1 MRSYSLLKTLV
12 CPPNYRRFSSSLR
25 KMSSEKN
32 KGRNSKGGRRGSPSP
47 RESYRLRAP
56 NSHWVAVYPKDGPSS
71 TVCVHPNKYSPTG
84 DPSHGQMSQESAV
97 DNKTHS
103 QKHVPPCI
111 EKNER
116 ETECKS
122 PKDAIRLKSSE
133 YSPICKGD
141 MSQENSLA
149 DACGSNDCFISPMGG
164 SQHEEDIHDNVTSV
178 ATLQPSEYSHHI
190 FDICPEKKGVKLAP
204 SFLVKNRELRKEHA
218 SGQDFLELRPG
229 MILMKK
235 YIRHSDQVEIIKTCR
250 ELGIGSGGFYEPGYS
265 DGAKLHLWM
274 MCLGKNWDPEGRKY
288 EERRSK
294 DNVKPPVITETFHKL
309 VERAIQDAHAFIK
322 KHSNVSSVEAVLPN
336 MTPDVCIVNFYTDT
350 GKLGLHKDQDES
362 PESLH
367 RGLPVVSF
375 SLGDSAEFLYGDV
388 RDADKANK
396 VTLDSGD
403 VLIFGGKS
411 RHIYHGVP
419 SICSKTAPKLLVN
432 ETNLRPGRLNLTFRQ
447 Y

>member
-1 MRSYSLLKTLV
+1 
-12 CPPNYRRFSSSLR
+12 
-25 KMSSEKN
+25 MSSEKN
-32 KGRNSKGGRRGSPSP
+32 KGRNSKGRRRGSHSLQ
-47 RESYRLRAP
+47 ESYCPRGS

-164 SQHEEDIHDNVTSV
+164 SQHEQDIHDNVTSV

-190 FDICPEKKGVKLAP
+190 FDICPQKKGVKLAP

-250 ELGIGSGGFYEPGYS
+250 ELGIGSGGFYKPGYS
-265 DGAKLHLWM
+265 DGAKLRLWM

-350 GKLGLHKDQDES
+350 GKLGLHQDQDES

-396 VTLDSGD
+396 VTLESGD

-419 SICSKTAPKLLVN
+419 SICSKTAPELLVN
-432 ETNLRPGRLNLTFRQ
+432 ETNLQPGRLNLTFRQ